1 MEFIKNRF
9 NRTTQAQPIGQ
20 KTAPE
25 WPKIAPTWHQN
36 GSKNLE
42 PCPATKINN
51 SKNLFACVTPS
62 AQPIGQK
69 IAPKWPKITPKTS
82 QIEPRWDQ
90 DAPKWSQNGAKMG
103 STWRKNRRETPAQQ
117 KKGRTPTES
126 LHFRRK
132 NGHHGPNLVPKME
145 PRWSKNRSKNQ
156 ACFKMLFGIDL

>member
-62 AQPIGQK
+62 AQSIGQK

-103 STWRKNRRETPAQQ
+103 STWRKNRRKTSAQQ
-117 KKGRTPTES
+117 KRGGTPQS
-126 LHFRRK
+126 RSI
-132 NGHHGPNLVPKME
+132 LVEKMANMAPTWGSQME
-145 PRWSKNRSKNQ
+145 PRLLKNRSKNQ
-156 ACFKMLFGIDL
+156 ALF